1 MRTCRLIALST
12 MLFVVVGAAAAKT
25 VTVTVT
31 KNGYV
36 PSTLSIVAGDTVA
49 FTNGDTVAHQIQFKQ
64 SSGFTC
70 TPNPLVL
77 QPSASASCVFQ
88 TAGSY
93 SYSDP
98 NVKGNTYRGS
108 VTVTAP
114 PDSVTVAITPPLVAF
129 GGKVVG
135 SGTVSTQR
143 AGENVDVLAQQCGT
157 TTTQKLLTAQ
167 TTTGGAYT
175 FAAAPSANTTYT
187 TKLRNA
193 TSSAV
198 LVRVKPGLKLTR
210 VAAHRY
216 SLRAV
221 SAENLAGKY
230 VAIQRYNATKRRWVA
245 LKLVPLKVGKPGVA
259 PAIVTTAVFRS
270 TLKTGL
276 RMRATMTQ
284 AQVGTCYAPALST
297 AIRS

>member
-12 MLFVVVGAAAAKT
+12 MLFAVVGAAAGKT

-49 FTNGDTVAHQIQFKQ
+49 FSNGDTVAHQIQFKQ

-70 TPNPLVL
+70 TPNPVVL

-88 TAGSY
+88 TGGSY

-98 NVKGNTYRGS
+98 NVKGKTYRGS

-114 PDSVTVAITPPLVAF
+114 PDSVTVAVKPLLVAF
-129 GGKVVG
+129 GGKVAG

-157 TTTQKLLTAQ
+157 TTPQKLLAAQ

-193 TSSAV
+193 TSNAV

-221 SAENLAGKY
+221 SAESLAGKY
-230 VAIQRYNATKRRWVA
+230 VGIQRYNATKRRWVA
-245 LKLVPLKVGKPGVA
+245 LKLVALKVGKPGVA
-259 PAIVTTAVFRS
+259 PAIVTTAAFRS

-276 RMRATMTQ
+276 RMRAAMTQ
-284 AQVGTCYAPALST
+284 AQVGTCYAPTLST